1 MKPLKLII
9 EGFGPYVNKQ
19 VIDFTVL
26 GNRTL
31 FLIHGNTGS
40 GKSTILDAIC
50 FALYGETSG
59 NERTGTQMR
68 SNFVDSSVPTEVTL
82 EFSVGTESYRITRNP
97 AYGKKLVGA
106 ALWKITDFINP
117 ELIANKKTLADEK
130 MITLLGFNAETFRQ
144 VVVLPQGKFR
154 ELLMAPVKE
163 RQKILEVLFKTEEY
177 RVIEEA
183 LKDAAKD
190 IKVKA
195 EHELI
200 KKREILNESDCS
212 SFDDLCFKYYEY
224 GKCIAKYEVIVK
236 ESQEKSESARNLLER
251 VRRDN
256 EKLKEQENAEEALK
270 SFQHRED
277 EFKQKQVKLINARK
291 ALPLSEVEHSLNER
305 IKEFEKAVKDHERS
319 VSELEEAGVMKK
331 TAEESLNTELAG
343 EGERVTAQ
351 ETLSSLT
358 GFKEKVKDIEITKK
372 EIILY
377 ETTRKKLS
385 EKIVNTKV
393 RYEYL
398 KNELTQ
404 YQSELVNVSAIA
416 SQKELLER
424 ELATLQQKHQQSIQ
438 LDKLKKEFLIAQNEL
453 VKSQQH
459 YENLQLNLKQ
469 AKEKLDSL
477 NALWI
482 EGQAAILAKSL
493 TAGKPCPVCGATEH
507 PAPAAKTDN
516 IPTEMDIKIGGVAV
530 DQFELN
536 ISFTRKEKSDIE
548 STLAVLRSKIESLE
562 ISLVAEGDTAV
573 AVTLAQGKLKAA
585 KDAEIR
591 LETIRKTLNVLE
603 KQSTDLQ
610 KEIESNE
617 TELKTVI
624 ENESKARSKAE
635 VIEKDVSEE
644 FRTENALLKAIEQV
658 QAIVLKLKENL
669 EKARANESSASSN
682 FAAKTESL
690 KNIKKHLQLSSEQK
704 ETLQLQFLTKLKE
717 AGFDDVAEFQKAK
730 MITSGIETL
739 EREISDFFTSMQT
752 AKDRVGRAKDVAR
765 ELSLSDIKVFEDAYE
780 ASRGEY
786 EKHLKIYFDLKNT
799 HTNIGNYIA
808 KLEKTEKEISS
819 LEKTYSNLGYISDV
833 ANGKNA
839 YNITFQRFV
848 LASVLDDCLLVA
860 SKRLQ
865 VMSRGRYTLERM
877 VSAKTGRAAGGLDLE
892 VYDSYTGISRQVS
905 TLSGGESFLA
915 SLSMALGLSDVVQS
929 YSGGIHLE
937 TIFVDEGFGNLDPES
952 LDLALKALVDLQAAG
967 KLVGIISHIPEL
979 KERIDARLEVTFNG
993 KGSSTRFIV

>member
-68 SNFVDSSVPTEVTL
+68 SNFADGSVPTEVTF
-82 EFSVGTESYRITRNP
+82 EFTVGSESYRITRNP

-106 ALWKITDFINP
+106 ALWKITDYNNP
-117 ELIANKKTLADEK
+117 ELMANKKTLADEK

-154 ELLMAPVKE
+154 ELLMSPVKE

-177 RVIEEA
+177 RLIEEA
-183 LKDAAKD
+183 LKEAAKD
-190 IKVKA
+190 IKSKA

-200 KKREILNESDCS
+200 KRREILNESDCS
-212 SFDDLCFKYYEY
+212 SFEDLSFKYDEY

-236 ESQEKSESARNLLER
+236 DSQEKSESARNLLER

-270 SFQHRED
+270 SLQHRED

-291 ALPLSEVEHSLNER
+291 ALPLTEVEHSLNER
-305 IKEFEKAVKDHERS
+305 LKEFEKAVKEHENAAR
-319 VSELEEAGVMKK
+319 EFTEADVMKK
-331 TAEESLNTELAG
+331 AAEESLNSELAG
-343 EGERVTAQ
+343 EGERLKAQ

-372 EIILY
+372 EIILL

-393 RYEYL
+393 RYENL

-438 LDKLKKEFLIAQNEL
+438 LDKLKNEFSLTQNTL
-453 VKSQQH
+453 KQKQDH

-477 NALWI
+477 NTLWI
-482 EGQAAILAKSL
+482 DGQAAFLAESL

-507 PAPAAKTDN
+507 PAPAAKTN
-516 IPTEMDIKIGGVAV
+516 EIPTEMNLKVQKETIEQLEKINSNT
-530 DQFELN
+530 L
-536 ISFTRKEKSDIE
+536 KEKSEVE
-548 STLAVLRSKIESLE
+548 STLAVLRSNIESLE
-562 ISLVAEGDTAV
+562 GALTDGGDTAA
-573 AVTLAQGKLKAA
+573 AVTLAQGKLKSAT
-585 KDAEIR
+585 DAGVR
-591 LETIRKTLNVLE
+591 FETIRKTLDTLE
-603 KQSTDLQ
+603 KKVAELQ
-610 KEIESNE
+610 KELESSD
-617 TELKTVI
+617 TELKVVI

-644 FRTENALLKAIEQV
+644 FRTETALLKAIEQE
-658 QAIVLKLKENL
+658 QAIILKLKENL
-669 EKARANESSASSN
+669 EKARANESAASAN

-690 KNIKKHLQLSSEQK
+690 KNIKEHLQLSSERK
-704 ETLQLQFLTKLKE
+704 EQLHIQFQSKLKE
-717 AGFDDVAEFQKAK
+717 AGFNDIAEFQNSKISSK
-730 MITSGIETL
+730 GIETL
-739 EREISDFFTSMQT
+739 ELEITDFFASMQT
-752 AKDRVGRAKDVAR
+752 AKDRVGRAQVAAR
-765 ELSLSDIKVFEDAYE
+765 GLSLSDIKIFEDAYE
-780 ASRGEY
+780 ASKAEL
-786 EKHLKIYFDLKNT
+786 ETHLKIYFDLKNT
-799 HTNIGNYIA
+799 HTNIGNYLT

-819 LEKTYSNLGYISDV
+819 LETTYSNLGYISDV

-865 VMSRGRYTLERM
+865 MMSRGRYTLERA

-952 LDLALKALVDLQAAG
+952 LDLALKALVDLQEAG